1 MKYLLL
7 FLVLA
12 HGGALAQTVI
22 NYEDGSTYTVKN
34 GENIFITTNDNLW
47 LRQLYSKGDVYFRK
61 QVPWPKRDYVPGP
74 NDNNPVVQ
82 ASQVG
87 SHEWCKAYT
96 PWGEGLTFS
105 MVAWQ
110 RYCDTNDDDK
120 YGCGDDTYDASDDG
134 NACPS

>member
-7 FLVLA
+7 FLAVVSV
-12 HGGALAQTVI
+12 GASAQTVI
-22 NYEDGSTYTVKN
+22 NYEDGSTYTLEN
-34 GENIFITTNDNLW
+34 GQNIFVTSNQNLW

-74 NDNNPVVQ
+74 NDGVDDIAP
-82 ASQVG
+82 VG
-87 SHEWCKAYT
+87 SHEWCKAYV

-110 RYCDTNDDDK
+110 RFCDTNKDNK
-120 YGCGDDTYDASDDG
+120 YGCGDDTYDASSDG
-134 NACPS
+134 AACPSS